1 MLKTFE
7 LVIATPERQVYK
19 DVVESVS
26 LPTTEGYI
34 TVLAHHVPLV
44 TTLKAGEVMIQKNG
58 VSEPYAI
65 GGGFLEVQGNQL
77 VVLADTAEHV
87 TEIDQQRVD
96 EAIARAKQLQEEVR
110 EDHTEYAAVTAK
122 LERDL
127 ARLHVIRKHAHRG
140 HQGITHEGIRK
151 D

>member
-1 MLKTFE
+1 MSKTFE
-7 LVIATPERQVYK
+7 LIIATPERQVYK
-19 DVVESVS
+19 DVVESVT
-26 LPTTEGYI
+26 LPTTTGYI
-34 TVLAHHVPLV
+34 TVLANHVALS
-44 TTLKAGEVMIQKNG
+44 TILKAGELVITKN
-58 VSEPYAI
+58 STAEPYAI

-96 EAIARAKQLQEEVR
+96 EAIARAKKLKEEIR

-140 HQGITHEGIRK
+140 HQGITYEGVRK